1 MVYLFGQ
8 GGATMTLQAGEL
20 ATYLSLYPGK
30 LALLNRVNPHGKFQD
45 TPLGG
50 FDVQ

>member
-1 MVYLFGQ
+1 MLYPFAQ
-8 GGATMTLQAGEL
+8 GGATMTLQADAL
-20 ATYLSLYPGK
+20 TTHFYPGK
-30 LALLNRVNPHGKFQD
+30 LVLLNRVNPHGKFQD